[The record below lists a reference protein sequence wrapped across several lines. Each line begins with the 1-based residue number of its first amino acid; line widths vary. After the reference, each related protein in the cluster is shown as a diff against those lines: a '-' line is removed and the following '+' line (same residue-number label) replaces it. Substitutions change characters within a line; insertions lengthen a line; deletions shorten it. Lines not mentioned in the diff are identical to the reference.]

1 MYTNEL
7 YHYGIPGMKWGVKRN
22 YNQNSQKQLSKSDNH
37 QQKRDL
43 RQVNKANSKAH
54 RKGYD
59 YDHLATKTKG
69 QILNPNS
76 TYAFN
81 TKRKEAF
88 ILDSKIASKPIKS
101 IKADDSMRRA
111 IDVTNKYIEKY
122 GDVKISTINYIDTN
136 NKIRTKWKYE

>member
-1 MYTNEL
+1 MNNNEL
-7 YHYGIPGMKWGVKRN
+7 YHYGILGMKWGVRRTITTN
-22 YNQNSQKQLSKSDNH
+22 IQKQLSKTGNR

-43 RQVNKANSKAH
+43 RQVNKANAKAH

-76 TYAFN
+76 TYFFN
-81 TKRKEAF
+81 AKRTEAF

-101 IKADDSMRRA
+101 VKAGDSMRRA
-111 IDVTNKYIEKY
+111 IDLTNKYIEKY

-136 NKIRTKWKYE
+136 NEIRTKWKYE